1 MIRLFRR
8 SLAARFICFTLVILA
23 LSQVVAFCISWDQH
37 GQSLRK
43 VAKGEMLSR
52 CAALVRVLEATPPS
66 LQGDILRASDTSL
79 TRYWISPDAPKP
91 PKEWRAAAWREL
103 RRPLPRVQLPMHSST
118 GEPEQPVYQL
128 PKEPTTGGSTE
139 WFPLSGEA
147 WPLPTPA
154 KFIYL
159 DDENGMGIAAQ
170 LSNGSWL
177 NAAFVKPGHE
187 WFWTARSLTF
197 LAAAGL
203 FFCVLAVVAAQGITR
218 PLRRL
223 ANAAEALGRGE
234 KIEPLPESGP
244 DDVTAIAFN
253 RMQERLT
260 RFVDDRTRMFAA
272 LSHDLRTPLTSLRL
286 RAEFVA
292 DDELR
297 EKMLGT
303 IAEIQGMAEASLAFV
318 RADATAEATRTV
330 DLSALV
336 ESLCDDLAEI
346 GWDVTFEDSPKVGCR
361 CRPDAVRRACRN
373 LVENA
378 VRYGKRARV
387 RVERSGDAALIVV
400 EDDGPG
406 IAEELKEQVFA
417 PFFRLESSRCMETGG
432 HGLGLAIVRTVARRH
447 GGDVT
452 LANRPSGLTAIF
464 SLPLDGSAP
473 VLEAEPVGRPEPEPQ
488 GLAATS

>member
-23 LSQVVAFCISWDQH
+23 LSQVVAFSISWDQH
-37 GQSLRK
+37 GQSMRK

-66 LQGDILRASDTSL
+66 LQGDILRASATTL
-79 TRYWISPDAPKP
+79 TRYWISPAAPKP
-91 PKEWRAAAWREL
+91 PAEWRSAAWSEL
-103 RRPLPRVQLPMHSST
+103 RRPLPRVYFPGHGGA
-118 GEPEQPVYQL
+118 GEDASQASQP
-128 PKEPTTGGSTE
+128 PKEPHAGGSPE
-139 WFPLSGEA
+139 WMGLSQEV
-147 WPLPTPA
+147 WPLPNLA
-154 KFIYL
+154 RFIYL
-159 DDENGMGIAAQ
+159 DGASGMGIATQ
-170 LSNGSWL
+170 LSDGSWL
-177 NAAFVKPGHE
+177 NAVFVKPGPE
-187 WFWTARSLTF
+187 GFWTTRSVTF
-197 LAAAGL
+197 LALAGV
-203 FFCVLAVVAAQGITR
+203 FFCILAVVAAQGITR

-223 ANAAEALGRGE
+223 AHAAEALGRGE
-234 KIEPLPESGP
+234 KIDPLPESGP

-260 RFVDDRTRMFAA
+260 RFVDDRTRMLAA
-272 LSHDLRTPLTSLRL
+272 LGHDLRTPLTSLRL

-292 DDELR
+292 DDDLR

-303 IAEIQGMAEASLAFV
+303 IAELQGMTEASLAFV

-330 DLSALV
+330 ELSALV

-378 VRYGKRARV
+378 VRYGERARV

-417 PFFRLESSRCMETGG
+417 PFFRLESSRCRETGG

-452 LANRPSGLTAIF
+452 LANRGGGLTAIF
-464 SLPLDGSAP
+464 SLPLAGSGAVP
-473 VLEAEPVGRPEPEPQ
+473 DLGTPERSGSLPH

>member
-1 MIRLFRR
+1 MIRLFKR

-23 LSQVVAFCISWDQH
+23 LSQVVAFSISWDQH
-37 GQSLRK
+37 GQSMRK
-43 VAKGEMLSR
+43 VVKGEMLSR

-66 LQGDILRASDTSL
+66 LQGDILRASATTA
-79 TRYWISPDAPKP
+79 TRYWISPASPKP
-91 PKEWRAAAWREL
+91 PAEWRDTAWTEL
-103 RRPLPRVQLPMHSST
+103 RRPLPRVHFPGHGGA
-118 GEPEQPVYQL
+118 GEEASQASQL
-128 PKEPTTGGSTE
+128 PKEPRAGGSPD
-139 WFPLSGEA
+139 WMPLSAEV
-147 WPLPTPA
+147 WPLPNPA
-154 KFIYL
+154 RFIYV
-159 DDENGMGIAAQ
+159 DDASGMGIATQ
-170 LSNGSWL
+170 LSDGSWL
-177 NAAFVKPGHE
+177 NAVFVKPGPE
-187 WFWTARSLTF
+187 GFWTTRSVTF
-197 LAAAGL
+197 LALAGV

-223 ANAAEALGRGE
+223 AHAAEALGRGE
-234 KIEPLPESGP
+234 KIDPLPESGP

-260 RFVDDRTRMFAA
+260 RFVDDRTRMLAA
-272 LSHDLRTPLTSLRL
+272 ISHDLRTPLTSLRL

-292 DDELR
+292 DDDLR
-297 EKMLGT
+297 DKMLGT
-303 IAEIQGMAEASLAFV
+303 IAEIQGMTEATLAFV

-330 DLSALV
+330 ELSALV

-346 GWDVTFEDSPKVGCR
+346 GWDVTFLDSPKVGCR

-378 VRYGKRARV
+378 VRYGERARV

-406 IAEELKEQVFA
+406 VAEELREQVFA
-417 PFFRLESSRCMETGG
+417 PFVRLEHSRCRETGG

-452 LANRPSGLTAIF
+452 LAGGTSGLRAVF
-464 SLPLDGSAP
+464 SLPLAGSGP
-473 VLEAEPVGRPEPEPQ
+473 PGEAEPPARRKALAH
-488 GLAATS
+488 GLPAAT

>member
-52 CAALVRVLEATPPS
+52 CAALVRVLVATPPS
-66 LQGDILRASDTSL
+66 LQNDILRASDTSF
-79 TRYWISPDAPKP
+79 TRYWISAATPRP
-91 PKEWRAAAWREL
+91 PAEWRAAAWTEL
-103 RRPLPRVQLPMHSST
+103 RRPLPRVHLPAHVGA
-118 GEPEQPVYQL
+118 GEPEPVVQL
-128 PKEPTTGGSTE
+128 PKVPPQGGSTQ
-139 WFPLSGEA
+139 WIPLSAEL

-154 KFIYL
+154 QFIYL

-170 LSNGSWL
+170 LPDGSWL
-177 NAAFVKPGHE
+177 NAAYVKPGHE
-187 WFWTARSLTF
+187 WFWTARSLSF

-234 KIEPLPESGP
+234 KIDPLPENGP

-253 RMQERLT
+253 RMQQRLT

-292 DDELR
+292 DDDLR

-318 RADATAEATRTV
+318 RAEATAETTRTV
-330 DLSALV
+330 EVSALV

-378 VRYGKRARV
+378 VRYGERARV

-406 IAEELKEQVFA
+406 IAEELQEQVFA
-417 PFFRLESSRCMETGG
+417 PFFRLESSRCRETGG

-452 LANRPSGLTAIF
+452 LANRAGGLTAVF
-464 SLPLDGSAP
+464 SLPLAGHGA
-473 VLEAEPVGRPEPEPQ
+473 VLETEPAARPERVPQ